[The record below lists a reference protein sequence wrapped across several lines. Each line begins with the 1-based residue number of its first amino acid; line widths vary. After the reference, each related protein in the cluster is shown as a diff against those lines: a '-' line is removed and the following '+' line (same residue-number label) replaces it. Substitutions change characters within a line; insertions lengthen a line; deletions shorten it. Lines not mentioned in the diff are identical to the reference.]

1 MSLLDDLPFD
11 FKGGEAR
18 IFRQNKLKD
27 HDSIYDYL
35 DINSFSNPVFQDMNV
50 AEITNFL
57 RDIISGDDLLAY
69 LRKFECHARR
79 AERNVKLMSKTW
91 KECKKVDNAEGK
103 QRVCKAHYE
112 QYASKEVYKKGAFLR
127 RFSSMSVIDETESE

>member
-91 KECKKVDNAEGK
+91 KAKRLITLRVSREYARLIMSSTLPRKFIKKEL
-103 QRVCKAHYE
+103 
-112 QYASKEVYKKGAFLR
+112 F
-127 RFSSMSVIDETESE
+127 